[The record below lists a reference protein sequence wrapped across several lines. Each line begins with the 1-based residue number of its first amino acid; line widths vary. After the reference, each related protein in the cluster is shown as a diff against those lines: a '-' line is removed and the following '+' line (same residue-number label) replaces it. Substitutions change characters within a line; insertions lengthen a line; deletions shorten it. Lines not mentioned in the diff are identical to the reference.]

1 MFFKTVFVFCK
12 IQDALNS
19 TVQQE
24 SAKPAKA
31 VIDLLQQVVNFRL
44 KTVNHGLLW
53 EIAKIVK
60 DYISWILCPNV
71 NLKIQIVK
79 NISTV
84 IVQLAKLFITYLTL
98 FVIWMLKVAQFKNQL
113 ISVYHAIQ
121 DISLRVENVLNL

>member
-1 MFFKTVFVFCK
+1 MSFKTVFVFCK
-12 IQDALNS
+12 IQDALNL

-24 SAKPAKA
+24 SAKPAKV

-53 EIAKIVK
+53 EIVKIVK
-60 DYISWILCPNV
+60 DYISWILCPNA
-71 NLKIQIVK
+71 NLRILIVK

-84 IVQLAKLFITYLTL
+84 IVQLVKLFITYLTL
-98 FVIWMLKVAQFKNQL
+98 FVIWMLKVAPFKNQL

-121 DISLRVENVLNL
+121 DISLLVENVLNL